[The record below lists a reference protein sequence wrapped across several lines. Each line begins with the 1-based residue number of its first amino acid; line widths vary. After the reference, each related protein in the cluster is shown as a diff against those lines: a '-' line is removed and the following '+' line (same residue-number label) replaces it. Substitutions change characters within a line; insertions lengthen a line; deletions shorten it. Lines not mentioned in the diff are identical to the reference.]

1 MKKNSKAVSL
11 LKKAG
16 KFLIWV
22 FAILTLILI
31 FIALLIQAPP
41 VQTRL
46 TRYAVSL
53 LTDRTNTRTEF
64 EKIRIAFPKSV
75 VLTGFYLED
84 EKKDTLV
91 YAGELKINIA
101 FRALLRHKIHVRSV
115 SLEDAKF
122 NINRVP
128 VDSSFNFEFLITAF
142 SDTASQAKVKDTTKP
157 AWDVTIDRVTLNR
170 VRLFYDD
177 AYTGIFASADLG
189 NLRMKTIRIDLK
201 DKLALTVN
209 RADLEI
215 NSMIYR
221 MAGKP
226 EVIGAFDANNLEY
239 NHIILAVR
247 DINYSAEKT
256 GVTVIDFQATDRNNF
271 PITGFETEFSM
282 DQHSITAKN
291 LKAGTPNSSIDADV
305 NIRYSSL
312 NSLKDSLPWL
322 VLNMD
327 MREVDIGNSDILYF
341 APQLSE
347 QPFFKDLTNRTTISG
362 SIRGPINNLVG
373 TDIAIGTGESTTL
386 LTDFGIVGLPEIKT
400 ARFTFPDL
408 EISSGR
414 KDLKM
419 MAGPAIPA
427 SIELPEK
434 ISLKINF
441 EGLIQS
447 FKTDINVL
455 SSYGSADLTASIDER
470 ENFSGRAELKK
481 FDLGRLMKNREMF
494 GPVSMTAETEG
505 KGFDL
510 KTIRASLKAQV
521 SEVFLNKYLYHDF
534 NLEGNISGRQ
544 FEGKINLNDENAMFD
559 FSGKVN
565 LNPGYEQYKFVLN
578 IQGAD
583 LKKLN
588 LIKDD
593 FTIALTASIDLK
605 GGKYHQLNGNAG
617 IRDII
622 MFHDGKKY
630 LLDSLLLASINQPEK
645 SELNVSSAIIGIK
658 YAGTLSLDALPDAV
672 AQFTNNYFPLTG
684 AGPVNKA
691 GKQSAFSFEIQL
703 HNHPILAEAFLP
715 QLKEFEPG
723 LIQGKFDQAAN
734 QLILSAKMLKITYGT
749 TSISDLSIDV
759 NSDSAA
765 LNYKISA
772 GMVTSSQIEL
782 DNALIEGKLS
792 DGKMITHVSSI
803 DSLQNKKLVLHAQ
816 LVKHDANY
824 RLSLDPGEFYLMNN
838 RWELSAD
845 NYVEFGKQGFL
856 IHNFSLGKTNSLVTI
871 ASAHDQFND
880 DLSITIK
887 DFNLDDISRII
898 KKDTSLVK
906 GNVNGNVLLKRV
918 DSTYGIVASAEI
930 SKLVVRAVPIGD
942 FSLKATNPSS
952 GKFDINVG
960 LSGPDNQISADG
972 FFIAGGGDNSI
983 NIKADIQS
991 VSMKTLEAL
1000 SMGNIREA
1008 SGILSGNIA
1017 VGGRTD
1023 APEITGE
1030 ITFKNAFVNPAFTNN
1045 RVELKNETIYLQKDE
1060 IHFTDFTLLDK
1071 DQHSATLNG
1080 TIKMKQFKDFVFDLQ
1095 VVSEDFLLLNTTA
1108 RDNKDFFGKMI
1119 IDSRIDIGGPMA
1131 LPVINARLKI
1141 KKGSNFTFTVPE
1153 DKLTTD
1159 RGEDVV
1165 VFTDTVTLNR
1175 ILKRAAD
1182 RQKKTTGFTGIDLSS
1197 VIEVDKQ
1204 ATLKLLLDPSSS
1216 DSLVVKGEA
1225 ALSFALDRSGK
1236 MTLTGAYNL
1245 NDGSYLVSLE
1255 SIIKRKFDIVPG
1267 STIIWNGDPLDAK
1280 ININATYAVRAI
1292 PYDLVADQMSG
1303 LSDIEKGGYKQR
1315 YPFLVF
1321 LKLRG
1326 EILTPVIS
1334 FEIQLP
1340 PEEKGILGGAVN
1352 QKLIILNEDESALNK
1367 QVFALLVLGRF
1378 VQENPLQTES
1388 GGTSMLVR
1396 STAGK
1401 FLSAQLNQLSS
1412 KVVPWVDLNFDIQSY
1427 DDYTSGQGVG
1437 RTQVE
1442 IGLKKQLFNERLS
1455 VELGGSVDVEGEKAR
1470 QNSASDITSDITVE
1484 YKLTKDGRYRFKA
1497 FRHNLYEGAIE
1508 GQLVETGAGVLY
1520 LRDFNTWKEFFIRPK
1535 KTSSSTKK
1543 ENSDGPVKL
1552 P

>member
-1 MKKNSKAVSL
+1 MKKNNKAVSL
-11 LKKAG
+11 LKKAA
-16 KFLIWV
+16 KFLIWT
-22 FAILTLILI
+22 FTILALI
-31 FIALLIQAPP
+31 FKAIAVLIQAPP
-41 VQTRL
+41 VQTKL

-53 LTDRTNTRTEF
+53 LTDRTHTRAEF
-64 EKIRIAFPKSV
+64 KKISIAFPKSV
-75 VLTGFYLED
+75 VLTGFHLED

-91 YAGELKINIA
+91 YAGELKINIV

-122 NINRVP
+122 SINRMP
-128 VDSSFNFEFLITAF
+128 DDSLFNFNFLVTAF
-142 SDTASQAKVKDTTKP
+142 TDTASQPKVKDKTKP
-157 AWDVTIDRVTLNR
+157 AWDIIIDRMALNR
-170 VRLFYDD
+170 IRLFYDD
-177 AYTGIFASADLG
+177 AYGGMNASADLE
-189 NLRMKTIRIDLK
+189 NLSMKTIEIDLK
-201 DKLALTVN
+201 DKLALSVR
-209 RADLEI
+209 RAELAV

-221 MAGKP
+221 IAGKP
-226 EVIGAFDANNLEY
+226 EVIGAFDANYLEY
-239 NHIILAVR
+239 NNVILSAK
-247 DINYSAEKT
+247 DITYTAAKT

-271 PITGFETEFSM
+271 SITGFESEFSM
-282 DQHSITAKN
+282 DQHSITANN
-291 LKAGTPNSSIDADV
+291 LKAGTRNSSIEGDF

-322 VLNMD
+322 ILNLD
-327 MREVDIGNSDILYF
+327 MKKVKIGNSDILYF
-341 APQLSE
+341 VPLLGE
-347 QPFFKDLTNRTTISG
+347 QAFFKNLKNITTISG
-362 SIRGPINNLVG
+362 SIHGPINNLSG

-386 LTDFGIVGLPEIKT
+386 LTDFTIVGLPEINT
-400 ARFTFPDL
+400 TRFIFPDL

-414 KDLKM
+414 EDLKM
-419 MAGPAIPA
+419 MAGPAIPD

-434 ISLKINF
+434 ISLTINF

-447 FKTDINVL
+447 FKTDITIH
-455 SSYGSADLTASIDER
+455 SSYGSADLYASIDEK
-470 ENFSGRAELKK
+470 ENFSGRAKLKK
-481 FDLGRLMKNREMF
+481 FDLGSLLKNKEMF

-510 KTIRASLKAQV
+510 KTIRASLKAQI

-565 LNPGYEQYKFVLN
+565 LNPGFEEYKFVLT

-593 FTIALTASIDLK
+593 LSIALTAAIDLK
-605 GGKYHQLNGNAG
+605 GEKYDQLNGTAG
-617 IRDII
+617 ISNII
-622 MFHDGKKY
+622 MIHEGKKY
-630 LLDSLLLASINQPEK
+630 LLDSLLLASINEPEK
-645 SELNVSSAIIGIK
+645 SELNISSAIIGIK
-658 YAGTLSLDALPDAV
+658 YAGTLSLTALPDAV
-672 AQFTNNYFPLTG
+672 GQFLNNYFPLIE
-684 AGPVNKA
+684 AGPI
-691 GKQSAFSFEIQL
+691 KQSGKPSAFTFEIQL

-723 LIQGKFDQAAN
+723 VILGKFDQASN
-734 QLILSAKMLKITYGT
+734 ELILSAKLPKITYGT
-749 TSISDLSIDV
+749 TSISGLAIDV
-759 NSDSAA
+759 NSDVAA

-772 GMVTSSQIEL
+772 GKVTSSQIQL

-792 DGKMITHVSSI
+792 EGKIIANVSSI

-816 LVKHDANY
+816 LVKHESNY
-824 RLSLDPGEFYLMNN
+824 RLSLDPGEFYLMDN

-845 NYVEFGKQGFL
+845 NYVEFGKPGFR
-856 IHNFSLGKTNSLVTI
+856 IHNFSLGKTESLVTI

-880 DLSITIK
+880 DLNITLK

-906 GNVNGNVLLKRV
+906 GTLNGNVLLKRV
-918 DSTYGIVASAEI
+918 DSTYGIIAAAKI
-930 SKLVVRAVPIGD
+930 SNLIFRAVPIGD
-942 FSLKATNPSS
+942 LSLKATNPSP

-960 LSGPDNQISADG
+960 LAGPDNQFSADG
-972 FFIAGGGDNSI
+972 FYITGGGDNSI
-983 NIKADIQS
+983 NIQADIQS
-991 VSMKTLEAL
+991 VSMKTLEAF
-1000 SMGNIREA
+1000 SMGNIKEA
-1008 SGILSGNIA
+1008 SGTLSGKIS
-1017 VGGRTD
+1017 VTGKTD

-1030 ITFKNAFVNPAFTNN
+1030 IAFNNAFVNPAVINN
-1045 RVELKNETIYLQKDE
+1045 RLELKNETIQLQKDG

-1071 DQHSATLNG
+1071 DKHSATLNG
-1080 TIKMKQFKDFVFDLQ
+1080 TIKMKQFKDFIFDLQ
-1095 VVSEDFLLLNTTA
+1095 VISDDFLLLNTTA
-1108 RDNKDFFGKMI
+1108 RDNKEFYGRMV
-1119 IDSRIDIGGPMA
+1119 IDSRIDIGGPMS
-1131 LPVINARLKI
+1131 LPVINAKLKI

-1153 DKLTTD
+1153 NKLTTD

-1175 ILKRAAD
+1175 ILSRAAD
-1182 RQKKTTGFTGIDLSS
+1182 GQKGNSGFTGIDLSA

-1267 STIIWNGDPLDAK
+1267 STIIWNGDPLDAQ
-1280 ININATYAVRAI
+1280 ININATYAVRAT

-1315 YPFLVF
+1315 YPFLVL

-1340 PEEKGILGGAVN
+1340 PDQKGILGGAVN

-1427 DDYTSGQGVG
+1427 DDYTTGQGVG

-1484 YKLTKDGRYRFKA
+1484 YKLTKDGRYRLKA

-1508 GQLVETGAGVLY
+1508 GQLVETGAGILY